1 MLVSVSWFIFS
12 PFISRFCFF
21 LVFISVFY
29 VSNLFD
35 AIRFSSISLSYLLLP
50 RFSLLLIPRF
60 FQFPFIYL
68 PILNSFIL
76 TCLLPIASLFMSSS
90 FLRFYSVSFSLIFRF
105 SYYYYSPFLPIFVI
119 IIFFILAFIYIFKI
133 PLLNFFHWFYSP
145 SRSYL
150 IPHLHFPLNFPFP
163 FISLRSSGC
172 YFPSFYP

>member
-1 MLVSVSWFIFS
+1 M
-12 PFISRFCFF
+12 
-21 LVFISVFY
+21 
-29 VSNLFD
+29 SNLFV

-76 TCLLPIASLFMSSS
+76 TCLLPMASLSMSSS
-90 FLRFYSVSFSLIFRF
+90 FLRIYSVSFSLIFHF

-119 IIFFILAFIYIFKI
+119 ISFLNSCLHFFYI
-133 PLLNFFHWFYSP
+133 PLSNFFHLFYSP
-145 SRSYL
+145 SRSSL
-150 IPHLHFPLNFPFP
+150 IPYLHFPLNFPFP